1 MHIFANTKILGD
13 EYLPEVISIILH
25 SFRCK
30 NGKYSNRRENV
41 MLNIAKLDDGLD
53 ESPTV
58 MVGEA
63 TPTKQLVKN
72 RGFLLSSR
80 PTVEITSAL

>member
-1 MHIFANTKILGD
+1 MRIFANTKILGD

-30 NGKYSNRRENV
+30 NGKYSNRKENV

-53 ESPTV
+53 ESPTD

-63 TPTKQLVKN
+63 TTKNNSLKI
-72 RGFLLSSR
+72 G
-80 PTVEITSAL
+80 AY